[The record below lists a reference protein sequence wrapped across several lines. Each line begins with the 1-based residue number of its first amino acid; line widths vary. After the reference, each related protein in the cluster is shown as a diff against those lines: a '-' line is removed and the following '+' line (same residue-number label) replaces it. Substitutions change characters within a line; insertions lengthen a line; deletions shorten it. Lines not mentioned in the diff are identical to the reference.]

1 MWTVERACMLG
12 MQSSDIYSERI
23 DIAWA
28 GAAAGSLVVRC
39 SARPRTCVLCVSNSR
54 QLAYPGLSYRPIRY
68 RHHAINRYRAFARN
82 RDPGAAGRR
91 ERSGPASRGGPA
103 GTAVTA
109 VWAPGDPSDPFT
121 NRRVD
126 SIDRWTSTSA
136 SPRSPLSQHAP
147 SRERLG
153 QSRSRR
159 HAALND

>member
-68 RHHAINRYRAFARN
+68 RHHAINRYRAE
-82 RDPGAAGRR
+82 PGCR
-91 ERSGPASRGGPA
+91 ERSGVPGGPA
-103 GTAVTA
+103 GTAGTA

-136 SPRSPLSQHAP
+136 SPRSVFTARSLA
-147 SRERLG
+147 RA
-153 QSRSRR
+153 SRSVKRHGERR
-159 HAALND
+159 HAALNDS